1 MRIFLRY
8 LGVSLVAVGLA
19 VLMFLIFLR
28 LTSPQRILSP
38 VPDQSPTEGVQIT
51 PLKQW
56 EKSK

>member
-38 VPDQSPTEGVQIT
+38 VPDQSPIEGVQIT
-51 PLKQW
+51 PVK
-56 EKSK
+56 